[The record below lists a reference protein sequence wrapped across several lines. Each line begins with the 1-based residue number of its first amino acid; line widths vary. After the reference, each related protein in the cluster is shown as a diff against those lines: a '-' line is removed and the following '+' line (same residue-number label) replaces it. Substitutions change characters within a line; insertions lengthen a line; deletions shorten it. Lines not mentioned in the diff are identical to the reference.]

1 MPMLTV
7 VNQPISPIGSAIL
20 ELVDELHEE
29 GGECT
34 IADLE
39 EHLEQLSNGDPA
51 DEVIALI
58 KAGLVYV
65 SEPLARLDWDTQISP
80 VQWVIGRST
89 VSDIER
95 HFGEPAHGIED
106 SQEGQIL
113 TYDLYVENVEDG
125 YPLPPTPYDVRNA
138 DDEDRP
144 EGCTFPYTGIWPPE
158 AIQVEFAFDRAE
170 TLTRYRFKVGMRLT

>member
-1 MPMLTV
+1 MLTV

-39 EHLEQLSNGDPA
+39 EHLEQLSNGSPA

-58 KAGLVYV
+58 EAGLVYI
-65 SEPLARLDWDTQISP
+65 SEPLARLDWDTSIIP
-80 VQWVIGRST
+80 VPWKIGRST

-95 HFGEPAHGIED
+95 HFGERAHGIED
-106 SQEGQIL
+106 IQQGQLL

-125 YPLPPTPYDVRNA
+125 YPLPPAPYNVRNA
-138 DDEDRP
+138 GDEDRP
-144 EGCTFPYTGIWPPE
+144 DGCSFPYTGIWPPE
-158 AIQVEFAFDRAE
+158 ALQVEFAFDQTG
-170 TLTRYRFKVGMRLT
+170 TLTHCGFKVGMRLT